1 MDAQIRLPDALTS
14 EGERQNCHI
23 PASQSEPLSSP
34 DPVQD
39 GRNAGEAKVIVT
51 GDESVASLTSF
62 DESLGVPH
70 GSDRLEASFGRLSVS
85 SSNTAAK
92 ESESEENSLSRSI
105 NANNEPANSDKQTE
119 LPPEESQGVA
129 FATTAADPGD
139 QLDTEPEPRLPSP
152 SPSIRAYMLEYKNE
166 PRPPPSAPRT
176 PLSLSLSGL
185 RRPPIEGLVVAST
198 AGDYFSDN
206 PLLSPKLEAIDEV
219 TEDISA
225 HAIETPAVGA
235 SQPSKLCV
243 FWTTSL

>member
-1 MDAQIRLPDALTS
+1 MEAQIHLQHALTS
-14 EGERQNCHI
+14 EGDREHRQNLA
-23 PASQSEPLSSP
+23 PQPEPLSPP
-34 DPVQD
+34 DPIQD
-39 GRNAGEAKVIVT
+39 GRNAGEAKLIVS

-70 GSDRLEASFGRLSVS
+70 GSERLEASFGRLSVS
-85 SSNTAAK
+85 SSDTAAK
-92 ESESEENSLSRSI
+92 ESEHEENSLSRSI
-105 NANNEPANSDKQTE
+105 HANREPVNSDKQTV
-119 LPPEESQGVA
+119 LPREGSQGVA
-129 FATTAADPGD
+129 FATMAAVPGD
-139 QLDTEPEPRLPSP
+139 QLEKEPEPRLPSP

-176 PLSLSLSGL
+176 PLALSLSGL

-225 HAIETPAVGA
+225 HAVETPAVGA
-235 SQPSKLCV
+235 SEPVKM
-243 FWTTSL
+243 